1 MRARSTFFIF
11 AVVIRRSRSG
21 EFKTFAFHS
30 LTHSLTAGRARA
42 LPLHG
47 STVSPL
53 CLRHLQE
60 RGAGGA
66 AARARS
72 GDAVWKVISV
82 LVSPSLP
89 LFLTLT
95 ERGRRRSTVKS
106 QISNRFYLGCLVTC
120 LFRGAMPDWRMCQV
134 QTSCSSVI
142 SINGFRCSLN
152 CPLKNSSSA
161 SCQSCQ

>member
-42 LPLHG
+42 AAARLHRL
-47 STVSPL
+47 SSLSPSSPRAR
-53 CLRHLQE
+53 CWR
-60 RGAGGA
+60 RGR
-66 AARARS
+66 ARARS